1 MLQRARSTAI
11 HAPKLP
17 RKAAAQNTILNSQQ
31 RYGKCNCYFKPIA
44 CWPSC
49 CVSQR
54 TAVAD
59 FPLVLLHCTV
69 SHFHP
74 STHTFTRSTRQS
86 SPSGK
91 ASEFEFDILIPLTM
105 HKLYPGGRS
114 EENHFGISSE
124 GPADSCLGG
133 GKHSSKSFTF
143 RCVAQSSAELSS
155 TRFCFCF
162 QVIISFRPQN
172 EKRNGDA
179 WWIVWTPVRIHCHL
193 VEFFSK
199 SN

>member
-1 MLQRARSTAI
+1 MRPLRRCCSEHVRQQST
-11 HAPKLP
+11 HQSY
-17 RKAAAQNTILNSQQ
+17 RGRQQHRTRFSNSQQ

-105 HKLYPGGRS
+105 DNCIQGDGARKTTS
-114 EENHFGISSE
+114 ESAVKDQQTLVWVVESTHRKVSRFVASLR
-124 GPADSCLGG
+124 AQQSCRPL
-133 GKHSSKSFTF
+133 
-143 RCVAQSSAELSS
+143 ASASAS
-155 TRFCFCF
+155 R
-162 QVIISFRPQN
+162 
-172 EKRNGDA
+172 
-179 WWIVWTPVRIHCHL
+179 
-193 VEFFSK
+193 
-199 SN
+199 